1 MSGGLSADLGP
12 IGAAAAAAVATARG
26 LRLDALL
33 AVAAAALLA
42 LSALTVVAVPTAADA
57 TDTEISYDAGVPD
70 EFDFGS
76 GAAADG
82 IARVDGERFDALAP
96 ALDAAEAGDTVTV
109 SGRFDPESAVAVETP
124 NVTVRGVGDRL
135 PVVDGSSEGDVLV
148 VNASGVTVERL
159 WVRNSGYATA
169 DNDAAVWVDGARSTV
184 RDLRVTNTTFG
195 VWVDGV
201 ANVTVAN
208 TTVVGRDEIASR
220 SDRGNGIQLWE
231 ATGARVVNNRITDAR
246 DGIYYSWASDV
257 VARNNTLWDLRYG
270 VHYMYSDRCVL
281 ADNTA
286 VDNDAGYALMIS
298 QDLRIVDNLA
308 VNNTGQSGHGI
319 MLKSIDHTTVRGNHF
334 VGNGNGVFFYNSL
347 DNEVSHNL
355 FAGNDVGVHLSAG
368 SVRERIHHN
377 TFVRNDLAVRAD
389 VGGQVTWNESVGNY
403 WGGAGV
409 RDVDDDGV
417 AESAYRPTDLV
428 QRLRQDDERVGLF
441 AASPAVS
448 VVRLAERT
456 LPVVESSGVVDRRP
470 LVDPEHDW
478 RRYYDRD

>member
-1 MSGGLSADLGP
+1 VSGGLSAVSGS
-12 IGAAAAAAVATARG
+12 IGAALAAVRGARA
-26 LRLDALL
+26 DAAL
-33 AVAAAALLA
+33 ALAAAALLA
-42 LSALTVVAVPTAADA
+42 LSALTVAAVPTAADA
-57 TDTEISYDAGVPD
+57 TGSEVSYDASVPD

-76 GAAADG
+76 GTEADG
-82 IARVDGERFDALAP
+82 VARVNGERFDALAP
-96 ALDAAEAGDTVTV
+96 ALDAAEAGDTVAV

-124 NVTVRGVGDRL
+124 NVTLEGVGDRL
-135 PVVDGSSEGDVLV
+135 PVVDGSGEGDVLV
-148 VNASGVTVERL
+148 VNATGVTVERL

-184 RDLRVTNTTFG
+184 RHLRVTNTTFG

-208 TTVVGRDEIASR
+208 TTIVGRDEITAR

-246 DGIYYSWASDV
+246 DGVYYSWASDV

-281 ADNTA
+281 ANNTA

-298 QDLRIVDNLA
+298 QDLRIVDNVA

-319 MLKSIDHTTVRGNHF
+319 MLKSIDRTTVRGNHF

-355 FAGNDVGVHLSAG
+355 VAGNDVGVHLSAG
-368 SVRERIHHN
+368 SVRERIYRN
-377 TFVRNDLAVRAD
+377 TFVRNAVPVRAD

-428 QRLRQDDERVGLF
+428 QRLRAENEQVGLF

-478 RRYYDRD
+478 RRYYDRG